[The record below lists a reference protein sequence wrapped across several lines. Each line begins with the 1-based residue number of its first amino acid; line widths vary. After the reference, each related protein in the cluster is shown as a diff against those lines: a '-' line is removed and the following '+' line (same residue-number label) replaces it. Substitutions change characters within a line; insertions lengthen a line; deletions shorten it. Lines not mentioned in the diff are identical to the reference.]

1 MSSTTNRAILVGLGL
16 VELALAAAA
25 ARFVDREAGYP
36 FYLSLYLA
44 MGLPWLLA
52 SYHVVR
58 HNQGRAGSL
67 GLVFFLALSMRASF
81 LFTEPVL
88 SDDIYRYLWD
98 GRVAHAGINPYR
110 YAPEA
115 PELALLRNEDYGGIN
130 NKDIPTI
137 YPPLM
142 QVAFFAVTSAS
153 ESVLA
158 MKAFFVVVDV
168 ALLGVLIGILRAASL
183 NPERVLVYAWSP
195 LAIVEIAGSGHNDVL
210 GALFLMAALAALGGG
225 KERRAPAWMT
235 LSGLAKL
242 VGFAVLPLLARQV
255 KKASFIAVPL
265 LVLAFSLP
273 YASAGRLAF
282 RGLREYGLRWR
293 GNDSLFHVLYAVTGS
308 LEAAKLMA
316 ALVVVLLVATLVFKR
331 TPPRTSAYWTVGAVL
346 LLSPIVHPW
355 YLLWI
360 APFLCLR
367 PSPAWM
373 FLSLSVGLSYH
384 SAYLAEP
391 GRAWEDIVWVK
402 GLEYGP
408 FFFLAL
414 MNAKAPGREDAK
426 EDTG

>member
-1 MSSTTNRAILVGLGL
+1 MSSTTDRTILVGLGL

-36 FYLSLYLA
+36 IYLALYLA

-58 HNQGRAGSL
+58 HDQGSSGSL
-67 GLVFFLALSMRASF
+67 GLVFFLALSMRAGF
-81 LFTEPVL
+81 LFTGPVL
-88 SDDIYRYLWD
+88 SDDLYRYLWD

-115 PELALLRNEDYGGIN
+115 PELAFLRNEDYGGIN

-142 QVAFFAVTSAS
+142 QMAFFAVTSVS
-153 ESVLA
+153 ESLLA
-158 MKAFFVVVDV
+158 MKAFFVAVDV
-168 ALLGVLIGILRAASL
+168 ALLVVLAFILRAASL

-225 KERRAPAWMT
+225 KERWAPAFMT
-235 LSGLAKL
+235 LSGLSKL
-242 VGFAVLPLLARQV
+242 LGFAVLPLLARHV
-255 KKASFIAVPL
+255 KKATFIAVPL

-293 GNDSLFHVLYAVTGS
+293 GNDSLFHVLYAATGS
-308 LEAAKLMA
+308 LETAKLAAAAILALLVA
-316 ALVVVLLVATLVFKR
+316 ALVVKR
-331 TPPRTSAYWTVGAVL
+331 TPPRTSAYLTVGAVL
-346 LLSPIVHPW
+346 LLAPIVHPW

-360 APFLCLR
+360 APLLCLR

-391 GRAWEDIVWVK
+391 GRAWEDLVWVK

-414 MNAKAPGREDAK
+414 LSRHFGGK
-426 EDTG
+426 